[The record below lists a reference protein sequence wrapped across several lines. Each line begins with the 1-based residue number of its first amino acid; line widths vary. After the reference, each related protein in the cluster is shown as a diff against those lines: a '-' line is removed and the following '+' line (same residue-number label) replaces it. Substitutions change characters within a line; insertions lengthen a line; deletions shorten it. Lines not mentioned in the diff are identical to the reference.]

1 MNVKQVF
8 QLVNDATNEVLG
20 TEALLQ
26 EDLSNVV
33 DVGTEIFN
41 NNAFDN
47 YVKTLINHIG
57 RVIFVNRPYRGS
69 APSVLMDGWEYGS
82 VMQKIQAE
90 LPEATETEDW
100 LLTNGTSYDP
110 NIFHK
115 PKASSKFFNKRTTFE
130 IDRSITEMQVKE
142 SFSSPEQLNAFI
154 SMLFNEVDKSLT
166 VKTDALIM
174 RTINNF
180 IGATFYEDFPTGN
193 YSANTTARC
202 VNLLKLYND
211 KFSKTATPENVLYDP
226 DFIRFASMEMS
237 LYYDRLSK
245 ISKLF
250 NIGGMP
256 RFTTPDLLHFVMLN
270 DFQKSAN
277 VYLQSDTFHNEYTK
291 LPNAESVPY
300 WQGSGL
306 EYSFGD
312 ISEIN
317 VTTADGHNVHV
328 SGILGVMF
336 DRDALGVANV
346 NKRVTTNYNPKGEF
360 TNYFYKQDAMYFN
373 DYNENFV
380 VFYIA

>member
-1 MNVKQVF
+1 MNVKQVYE
-8 QLVNDATNEVLG
+8 LVNNATNEVLG

-166 VKTDALIM
+166 VKTDALVM

-193 YSANTTARC
+193 YSDNTTARC

-211 KFSKTATPENVLYDP
+211 KFSKTLTPETALYDV
-226 DFIRFASMEMS
+226 DFIRFSSMEMS
-237 LYYDRLSK
+237 LYYDRLGK